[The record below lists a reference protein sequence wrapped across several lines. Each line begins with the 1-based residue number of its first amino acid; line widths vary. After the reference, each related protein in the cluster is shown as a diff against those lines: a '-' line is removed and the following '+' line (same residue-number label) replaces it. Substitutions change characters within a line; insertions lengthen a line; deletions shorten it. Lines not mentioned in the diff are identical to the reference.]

1 MFLLLRWRIARTSAY
16 SLACLLVQEQFLSLL
31 DAENCFIIFEAKRS
45 VLEFDGRTICPS
57 ARAKKG
63 LLQKSLRSGQ
73 PLHLSSPTSC
83 ENAQIIEGI
92 SNIDIRVR
100 PSNVIQLM

>member
-1 MFLLLRWRIARTSAY
+1 MPTRLLA
-16 SLACLLVQEQFLSLL
+16 QEQFLSLL

-45 VLEFDGRTICPS
+45 VLEFDGRTIYPS

-63 LLQKSLRSGQ
+63 LLQESLRSGQ
-73 PLHLSSPTSC
+73 PLHLSSSTSC

-100 PSNVIQLM
+100 PSNVTQLM